1 MTANLRYFNQFIIR
15 PWQPTDREIVANIIS
30 SVLAEYGLN
39 WEPTKADRDVVEIEE
54 FYLATGGEFW
64 VIEQDGIVIGTAGYY
79 PVKRG
84 KKAVEIRKM
93 YLLPSAR
100 RKGLGKYLLQELET
114 AIEKAGFETI
124 WVETA
129 SILKSAVILYENSGY
144 QSATGVETQRC
155 DRIYVKYLNN
165 KG

>member
-1 MTANLRYFNQFIIR
+1 MNANLRYFKQFIIR
-15 PWQPTDREIVANIIS
+15 PWQAQDREIVANIIS

-39 WEPTKADRDVVEIEE
+39 WEPTIADRDVLEIES

-64 VIEQDGIVIGTAGYY
+64 VIEKEGKLIGTAGYY

-100 RKGLGKYLLQELET
+100 RQGLGKYLLQELEI

-129 SILKSAVILYENSGY
+129 SILKEAVILYENSGY
-144 QSATGVETQRC
+144 QSATGIETKRC
-155 DRIYVKYLNN
+155 DRIYVKYL
-165 KG
+165 K